1 MLTGYRESE
10 KTMTQTIDR
19 TAGARLAAICH
30 NRIEEEIIRAY
41 VRLVCTLDQPN
52 GLRTQIVARFGTL
65 EIRMTEALLGEVPP
79 QAPRFRIEIY
89 SHESDAVLDSGDY
102 FEFDEDELRAA
113 VDLVVSAQVMQF
125 HLH

>member
-1 MLTGYRESE
+1 
-10 KTMTQTIDR
+10 MTQTITR

-41 VRLVCTLDQPN
+41 VRLACTLDQPK
-52 GLRTQIVARFGTL
+52 GLRTQVVARFGAL

-89 SHESDAVLDSGDY
+89 SHKSDAVLDRGDY

-113 VDLVVSAQVMQF
+113 VELIVSAQVNQSA
-125 HLH
+125 LH